1 VDPLDDLAAALRDR
15 LVRDAADGDA
25 ADRIRELVAREAGI
39 LDEDSRAELER
50 RVAEFGARFGEG
62 EIPRPEFWSGFRV
75 VPRRIEFWHDR
86 PFRLHDRL
94 VYHRDGSGWR
104 TERLYP

>member
-1 VDPLDDLAAALRDR
+1 MDPLDDLAAALRDR

-50 RVAEFGARFGEG
+50 RVAERSFGLGPLEPLLADPAVDEVMV
-62 EIPRPEFWSGFRV
+62 SGAGRV
-75 VPRRIEFWHDR
+75 WVELDR
-86 PFRLHDRL
+86 KS
-94 VYHRDGSGWR
+94 VV
-104 TERLYP
+104 